1 MKNVYKSCC
10 TSSLIY
16 WIYFALR
23 CFCKHCDSGNFSRY
37 FRFWKYFWFWIYFW
51 VWKYITILFILEIFL
66 ILEIFHNIFANTLRC
81 FSSFVL
87 KSRLLCADLSSGDN
101 CFFFII
107 FCLSLHNT
115 STASTIRTI
124 SRNTNKSS
132 AKKLSCIWQSCVF
145 YLLLFR
151 LLSKHKIQNI
161 WQSSV
166 FYLLSFIF
174 RSICDC
180 YQNVKHLTKQHF
192 LSIII

>member
-1 MKNVYKSCC
+1 MI
-10 TSSLIY
+10 LEIFHD
-16 WIYFALR
+16 IF
-23 CFCKHCDSGNFSRY
+23 DSGNTFDSGYIFESGNISRY
-37 FRFWKYFWFWIYFW
+37 FLFWKY
-51 VWKYITILFILEIFL
+51 FL

-101 CFFFII
+101 CFSII

-115 STASTIRTI
+115 STAPTIRTI

-151 LLSKHKIQNI
+151 LLSKHKMPNI

-166 FYLLSFIF
+166 FYLLSFSF
-174 RSICDC
+174 RSISNC
-180 YQNVKHLTKQHF
+180 YQRENKKLEVYKLSHSWKRFASDKYVRINFFLILTFQNIILF
-192 LSIII
+192 SI